1 MADQTSTPAERSVAQ
16 QSVTS
21 DSWLW
26 RLVALLVAG
35 ATLLLLGVFA
45 GSEFA
50 VAATLGA
57 LVGATELLSRYRDAP
72 LRAVLSM
79 PAVTYLA
86 VNASASIAALAL
98 SNGFGW
104 NFGLESGA
112 DDDAIEWTRVAVA
125 GFGAAALF
133 RSSLFVRRVGTDD
146 VDVGPSSAL
155 KILLEVT
162 DEAVDRGRGSAIL
175 SQAASIMRDVDVDQL
190 GAIAAACLHA
200 MQSMS
205 PERGLELG
213 ALLERIDN
221 EHAEDAPAR
230 RLAYGETLL
239 KFFGE
244 EVVRSAVKSVAEL
257 RVADAERAA
266 LLAAAA
272 KEEEPDPTDDA

>member
-1 MADQTSTPAERSVAQ
+1 MADQTATPAP
-16 QSVTS
+16 TS
-21 DSWLW
+21 SARRGLSGDSWLW
-26 RLVALLVAG
+26 RILALLAAG
-35 ATLLLLGVFA
+35 VTLLALGVLA

-86 VNASASIAALAL
+86 VNAAASIGALAL

-104 NFGLESGA
+104 NFGLDATAAGDS
-112 DDDAIEWTRVAVA
+112 DAIEWTRVAVA
-125 GFGAAALF
+125 GFGSAALF
-133 RSSLFVRRVGTDD
+133 RSALFVRRVGTDD

-175 SQAASIMRDVDVDQL
+175 DTAASIMRETNVDDL

-205 PERGLELG
+205 PERGAALG
-213 ALLERIDN
+213 ALLESID
-221 EHAEDAPAR
+221 EVHADDPAAR
-230 RLAYGETLL
+230 RIAHGETLL

-244 EVVRSAVKSVAEL
+244 GVVRSAVTSVADL
-257 RVADAERAA
+257 KAVDQRRADLLEAEQAV
-266 LLAAAA
+266 
-272 KEEEPDPTDDA
+272 ENPS

>member
-1 MADQTSTPAERSVAQ
+1 MAVRTFLKK
-16 QSVTS
+16 

-26 RLVALLVAG
+26 RLVALLVAAG
-35 ATLLLLGVFA
+35 ALLVLGVLV

-50 VAATLGA
+50 VAATLGG

-72 LRAVLSM
+72 LRAVLSI

-86 VNASASIAALAL
+86 VNALASVAALAV

-104 NFGLESGA
+104 NFGLEETAGTGT
-112 DDDAIEWTRVAVA
+112 DNTIEWTRVAVA

-133 RSSLFVRRVGTDD
+133 RSALFVRRVGTDD

-175 SQAASIMRDVDVDQL
+175 ARSAAIMRDTDVDDL

-205 PERGLELG
+205 PERGGALA
-213 ALLERIDN
+213 ALLESID
-221 EHAEDAPAR
+221 EAHAGDPTAR
-230 RLAYGETLL
+230 RLAHGETLL

-244 EVVRSAVKSVAEL
+244 EVVQTAVKSVADL
-257 RVADAERAA
+257 RQVDVDRAS
-266 LLAAAA
+266 AASSSSA
-272 KEEEPDPTDDA
+272 PQDDSP